1 MVLDRLN
8 RLNHLLLGL
17 LVLGM
22 DPLLVHLVM
31 GLALWLA
38 LNNHSLP
45 LFGRAS
51 WMDSARCRS

>member
-38 LNNHSLP
+38 LNNHKNLDHA
-45 LFGRAS
+45 LEKQK
-51 WMDSARCRS
+51 